1 MWQYS
6 FPGISGLIYK
16 AEYYDGRAIE
26 GFGNIPV
33 SM

>member
-16 AEYYDGRAIE
+16 AEYYYGRAIE
-26 GFGNIPV
+26 RFRNILV
-33 SM
+33 LM

>member
-16 AEYYDGRAIE
+16 AKYYYSRAIE
-26 GFGNIPV
+26 RFRELLA
-33 SM
+33 S